1 MIAISAL
8 FQRGGVAILPSLHP
22 RDKRFLYPVDRKVHV
37 IMILL
42 RSESKMIFFLP
53 RNSIAVWAV
62 VRQNS
67 SAIIASRHVPRVVS
81 SHLQHMFQPK

>member
-8 FQRGGVAILPSLHP
+8 FQRGGVVPFFPSLHP

-42 RSESKMIFFLP
+42 GSESKMAFFFREIQLLHE
-53 RNSIAVWAV
+53 RSYDKI
-62 VRQNS
+62 RQ
-67 SAIIASRHVPRVVS
+67 
-81 SHLQHMFQPK
+81 L